1 MKKIYVIAA
10 IAAATLGASST
21 FAAATSAAANIL
33 DTQEIRDTSLSC
45 SYAARKAFKAARGT
59 YALDDGTMLS
69 LYSSGNKI
77 VAEVSGKEP
86 FEVLAMK
93 NGKFVAVNGSAKLKF
108 VQDASGRI
116 AHVVLTKGCGNC

>member
-1 MKKIYVIAA
+1 MKKFLVIAA
-10 IAAATLGASST
+10 ISAATLGALSS
-21 FAAATSAAANIL
+21 FAASTPAATNKL
-33 DTQEIRDTSLSC
+33 DTQEIRDSSLSN
-45 SYAARKAFKAARGT
+45 SYAAREAFKAARGA
-59 YALDDGTMLS
+59 YAMDDGTVLS
-69 LYSSGNKI
+69 LYSSGSKI

-116 AHVVLTKGCGNC
+116 AHVVLTKG

>member
-1 MKKIYVIAA
+1 MKKFLVIAA

-21 FAAATSAAANIL
+21 FAASTSAAVNTL
-33 DTQEIRDTSLSC
+33 DTQEIRDSSLSN
-45 SYAARKAFKAARGT
+45 SYASREAFKAARGA
-59 YALDDGTMLS
+59 YSMDDGTILS
-69 LYSSGNKI
+69 LYSSGSKI

-93 NGKFVAVNGSAKLKF
+93 NGNFVAANGSAKLKF

-116 AHVVLTKGCGNC
+116 ANVVLIKG